1 MITFEEFNA
10 CSNKAYKTTCNCG
23 GIEIAVNDTG
33 EAVAWCERWGLGDTE
48 HSRLCRDW
56 QEIKF
61 TAKGRGYFF
70 IHGRKEYIDTFM
82 RK

>member
-1 MITFEEFNA
+1 MITFEEFDA
-10 CSNKAYKTTCNCG
+10 CSNKAYKATSNCG
-23 GIEIAVNDTG
+23 GIEIVVNDT
-33 EAVAWCERWGLGDTE
+33 GDTE

-70 IHGRKEYIDTFM
+70 MHGRKEYIDTFM